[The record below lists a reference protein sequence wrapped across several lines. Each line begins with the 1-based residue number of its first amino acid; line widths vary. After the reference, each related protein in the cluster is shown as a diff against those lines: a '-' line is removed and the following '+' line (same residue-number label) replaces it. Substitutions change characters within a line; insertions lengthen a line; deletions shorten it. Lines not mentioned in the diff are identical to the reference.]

1 MATYTPNYN
10 LGKPESTDQFGNFR
24 QLFNDNMS
32 IIDKGLG
39 NKNIANEYD
48 DTSTYNVDEY
58 VIYEGVLYKCTTAV
72 TVAEPFDNT
81 KWTAVLVTNEMGGGG
96 GSGHTIVDENGTTLP
111 SESKLQFTDGLQ
123 AVDDNV
129 NGKTVVSLA
138 YFSIVNG
145 AINVT
150 FDDGN

>member
-10 LGKPESTDQFGNFR
+10 LYKPDPTDDFKDFR
-24 QLFNDNMS
+24 AKFNDNMDE
-32 IIDKGLG
+32 ID
-39 NKNIANEYD
+39 AN
-48 DTSTYNVDEY
+48 
-58 VIYEGVLYKCTTAV
+58 L
-72 TVAEPFDNT
+72 
-81 KWTAVLVTNEMGGGG
+81 GGGG
-96 GSGHTIVDENGTTLP
+96 GSGGHTIVNESGVNLP

>member
-1 MATYTPNYN
+1 MSTYTPNNN
-10 LGKPESTDQFGNFR
+10 LYKPDTTDDFKDFR
-24 QLFNDNMS
+24 SEFNNNMD
-32 IIDKGLG
+32 IIDNGLG
-39 NKNIANEYD
+39 NKNIADEYD

-81 KWTAVLVTNEMGGGG
+81 KWTAVLVTDEMGGGG
-96 GSGHTIVDENGTTLP
+96 GSGHTIVNESGTILP

-129 NGKTVVSLA
+129 NGKTVVSLE

>member
-1 MATYTPNYN
+1 MATYTSNNN
-10 LGKPESTDQFGNFR
+10 LYKPDAMDDFKNFR
-24 QLFNDNMS
+24 SEFNNNMD
-32 IIDKGLG
+32 IIDNGLG
-39 NKNIANEYD
+39 NKNIADEYD
-48 DTSTYNVDEY
+48 DTFTYNVDEY

-81 KWTAVLVTNEMGGGG
+81 KWTAVLVTDEMRGGG
-96 GSGHTIVDENGTTLP
+96 GSGHTIVNESGTILP
-111 SESKLQFTDGLQ
+111 GESKLQFTDGLQ

>member
-1 MATYTPNYN
+1 MNTTPNYG
-10 LGKPESTDQFGNFR
+10 LGQPEATDEFKDFR
-24 QLFNDNMS
+24 QLFNDNMD
-32 IIDKGLG
+32 IIDL
-39 NKNIANEYD
+39 N
-48 DTSTYNVDEY
+48 
-58 VIYEGVLYKCTTAV
+58 
-72 TVAEPFDNT
+72 
-81 KWTAVLVTNEMGGGG
+81 MGGSG
-96 GSGHTIVDENGTTLP
+96 GHTIVDENGANLP

>member
-1 MATYTPNYN
+1 MATYTPNLN
-10 LGKPESTDQFGNFR
+10 LYKPDPTDSFEDF
-24 QLFNDNMS
+24 LPEFNDNMDK
-32 IIDKGLG
+32 IDQ
-39 NKNIANEYD
+39 
-48 DTSTYNVDEY
+48 S
-58 VIYEGVLYKCTTAV
+58 
-72 TVAEPFDNT
+72 
-81 KWTAVLVTNEMGGGG
+81 GGGG
-96 GSGHTIVDENGTTLP
+96 GHTIVDESGVNLP

>member
-10 LGKPESTDQFGNFR
+10 LYKPDSTDNYGDFR
-24 QLFNDNMS
+24 TEFNNNMDT
-32 IIDKGLG
+32 IDL
-39 NKNIANEYD
+39 N
-48 DTSTYNVDEY
+48 
-58 VIYEGVLYKCTTAV
+58 
-72 TVAEPFDNT
+72 
-81 KWTAVLVTNEMGGGG
+81 MGGGG
-96 GSGHTIVDENGTTLP
+96 GGHTIVDESGTSLP
-111 SESKLQFTDGLQ
+111 SETKLQFTDGLQ

>member
-1 MATYTPNYN
+1 MATYTPNLN
-10 LGKPESTDQFGNFR
+10 LYKPDPTDSFEDF
-24 QLFNDNMS
+24 LPEFNDNMNK
-32 IIDKGLG
+32 IDQ
-39 NKNIANEYD
+39 
-48 DTSTYNVDEY
+48 S
-58 VIYEGVLYKCTTAV
+58 
-72 TVAEPFDNT
+72 
-81 KWTAVLVTNEMGGGG
+81 GGGG
-96 GSGHTIVDENGTTLP
+96 GSGGHTIVNENGANLP

>member
-10 LGKPESTDQFGNFR
+10 LYKPGSSDDYENFR
-24 QLFNDNMS
+24 SEFNNNMD
-32 IIDKGLG
+32 IIDQNL
-39 NKNIANEYD
+39 
-48 DTSTYNVDEY
+48 
-58 VIYEGVLYKCTTAV
+58 
-72 TVAEPFDNT
+72 
-81 KWTAVLVTNEMGGGG
+81 GGGG
-96 GSGHTIVDENGTTLP
+96 GSGGHTIVDESGVNLP
-111 SESKLQFTDGLQ
+111 NESKLQFTDGLQ

>member
-1 MATYTPNYN
+1 MASYTPNNN
-10 LGKPESTDQFGNFR
+10 LYKPDATDDFKDFR
-24 QLFNDNMS
+24 SEFNNNMD
-32 IIDKGLG
+32 IIDNGLG
-39 NKNIANEYD
+39 NKNIADEYD

-81 KWTAVLVTNEMGGGG
+81 KWTAVLVTDEMGGGG
-96 GSGHTIVDENGTTLP
+96 GSGHTIVNESGTILP

-129 NGKTVVSLA
+129 NGKTVVSLE